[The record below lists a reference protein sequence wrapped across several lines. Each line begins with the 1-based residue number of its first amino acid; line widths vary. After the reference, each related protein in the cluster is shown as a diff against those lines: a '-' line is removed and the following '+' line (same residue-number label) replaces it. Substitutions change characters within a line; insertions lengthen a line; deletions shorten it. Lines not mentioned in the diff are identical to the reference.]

1 MTKEGYISR
10 LISLYS
16 ISNSGFY
23 EEDHTEDKIS
33 ALWKKMREDLTIFE
47 FMEAWETVTKVKT
60 YMGWS

>member
-1 MTKEGYISR
+1 MKKQEYIDK

-23 EEDHTEDKIS
+23 GEDHTEDKIS
-33 ALWKKMREDLTIFE
+33 ALWKKVREDLTIFE
-47 FMEAWETVTKVKT
+47 FMEVWETVAKVKT